1 MRKSIA
7 EAVVNALAKKEQI
20 FVPVPDEY
28 MMEENEEQMTKAT
41 KIVVDGVRN
50 TEYALAHGLPFKI
63 AVAYGVSVITGR
75 NNTKIPA

>member
-1 MRKSIA
+1 MSKSIA
-7 EAVVNALAKKEQI
+7 EAITYALMKEQVY
-20 FVPVPDEY
+20 VPETHKTVTDAV
-28 MMEENEEQMTKAT
+28 KH
-41 KIVVDGVRN
+41 